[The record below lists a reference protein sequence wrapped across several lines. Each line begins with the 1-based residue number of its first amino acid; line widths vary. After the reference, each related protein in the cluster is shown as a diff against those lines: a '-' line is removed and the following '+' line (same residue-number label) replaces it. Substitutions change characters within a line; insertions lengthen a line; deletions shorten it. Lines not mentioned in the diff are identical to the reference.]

1 MAKELLSDT
10 TIRNTKPSI
19 KDVRLCDGN
28 GLYLLVKPNNSR
40 WWRLDYTIN
49 TKRKTLSLGTYPTTT
64 LADARK
70 KATEL
75 KRQVAQGID
84 PSDTRKVTKE
94 TLFKALQMQERER
107 NGLCPIDSFKFVA
120 DEWYQ
125 KKMQQMV
132 ESYKVRLYSRL
143 ERDVFPYIGSK
154 QISEI
159 SAQELLQVIQKIE
172 KRGAIE
178 SAHRTLRT
186 CGEIFRYGI
195 ATGRIENDVTNPLKG
210 ALSTPKTNNFAA
222 ITDKSKLKE
231 LLIAIES
238 FSGSKRLCC
247 IN

>member
-64 LADARK
+64 LAYARK

-94 TLFKALQMQERER
+94 TLFKAL
-107 NGLCPIDSFKFVA
+107 
-120 DEWYQ
+120 
-125 KKMQQMV
+125 
-132 ESYKVRLYSRL
+132 
-143 ERDVFPYIGSK
+143 
-154 QISEI
+154 
-159 SAQELLQVIQKIE
+159 
-172 KRGAIE
+172 
-178 SAHRTLRT
+178 
-186 CGEIFRYGI
+186 
-195 ATGRIENDVTNPLKG
+195 
-210 ALSTPKTNNFAA
+210 
-222 ITDKSKLKE
+222 
-231 LLIAIES
+231 
-238 FSGSKRLCC
+238 
-247 IN
+247 